1 MDKRKVIIVGAS
13 HGGHES
19 AIELLDKYDDVD
31 VTIYEAGD
39 FISFMSCGM
48 QLYLEGKVT
57 AKDDVRN
64 FAPED
69 VEAKGGHVY
78 DNHEV
83 TAIHPDDKTVT
94 VKDVVSGKESQVEY
108 DKLILSSGVTPKT
121 LPVPNSD
128 LKNIFLM
135 RGRDWATKLNA
146 AKDDPA
152 IKNVVVIGAGYIGIE
167 ASEVFAKA
175 GGKHVT
181 LMDMID
187 RPLGT
192 YLNPELTNILE
203 PVFKDHMDLK
213 MNAKITGFKGED
225 KVSGVETDQ
234 GVVPADLVIVSAG
247 VTPNT
252 AWLKGTVD
260 LDQRGW
266 IKTDPY
272 LRTNVK
278 DVYAIGDAILPLS
291 IPAGKPMPI
300 ALATTA
306 RREAQ
311 YLVNHLF
318 EAKPDKAFK
327 GVTGA
332 SALSVF
338 DYHFATAGLN
348 QFSAKRND
356 VPYATSFYEDS
367 MRPAYIP
374 EKDNPK
380 VYVSLTF
387 NPYSHQILGG
397 TVLSKYDITA
407 QGNVLAL
414 AVSHKMTL
422 EDLAEQDFFFQPGFD
437 RQWSLLNLAAQ
448 HALGLAKF

>member
-1 MDKRKVIIVGAS
+1 MDKKKVIIVGAS

-19 AIELLDKYDDVD
+19 AIELLDKYDDID

-78 DNHEV
+78 ANHEV

-175 GGKHVT
+175 GKHVT

-234 GVVPADLVIVSAG
+234 DVVPADLVIVSAG

-252 AWLKGTVD
+252 TWLKGT
-260 LDQRGW
+260 
-266 IKTDPY
+266 
-272 LRTNVK
+272 
-278 DVYAIGDAILPLS
+278 
-291 IPAGKPMPI
+291 
-300 ALATTA
+300 
-306 RREAQ
+306 
-311 YLVNHLF
+311 YLV
-318 EAKPDKAFK
+318 K
-327 GVTGA
+327 G
-332 SALSVF
+332 
-338 DYHFATAGLN
+338 YC
-348 QFSAKRND
+348 
-356 VPYATSFYEDS
+356 
-367 MRPAYIP
+367 
-374 EKDNPK
+374 
-380 VYVSLTF
+380 
-387 NPYSHQILGG
+387 
-397 TVLSKYDITA
+397 
-407 QGNVLAL
+407 
-414 AVSHKMTL
+414 
-422 EDLAEQDFFFQPGFD
+422 
-437 RQWSLLNLAAQ
+437 
-448 HALGLAKF
+448 